1 MLGKEQYKECEH
13 VRVYE
18 CVREREK
25 ERERERERDREMF
38 TTHRDRK
45 HPLQKDCIFATLRF
59 NSTSAAAHY
68 FSPPKTY
75 FHF

>member
-1 MLGKEQYKECEH
+1 VFVLGKEQYKECEH

-18 CVREREK
+18 CVRERE
-25 ERERERERDREMF
+25 REREMF

-59 NSTSAAAHY
+59 NSASAAAHY